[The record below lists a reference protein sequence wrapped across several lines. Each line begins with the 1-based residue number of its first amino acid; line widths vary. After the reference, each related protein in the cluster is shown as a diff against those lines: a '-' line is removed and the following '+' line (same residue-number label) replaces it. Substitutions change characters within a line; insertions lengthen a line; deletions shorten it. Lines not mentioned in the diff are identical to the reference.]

1 MINSRRYAHISCA
14 EKQQKEKTKEELD
27 KEELENYIKQ
37 LFGITQLTPKI
48 KKQIKKYIKEEN
60 YSYSGIR
67 RSLVYFYEIKHN
79 YLEKSNDGI
88 GIVPW
93 VYSDAYNYYYNLW
106 LAQQKN
112 QDKNIDDY
120 KPKEIVITIPP
131 PERKIKKK
139 TLFSFLDKEETK

>member
-79 YLEKSNDGI
+79 SLEKSNDGI

-93 VYSDAYNYYYNLW
+93 VYCDAYNYYYNLW